1 MFNIFAS
8 KFKKR
13 MNLSQ
18 AYVLLVVAFL
28 VYALYKELFNPALT
42 FFVCTVAFLLG
53 GIITPPDALKG
64 LSSQTIIVIFLLVIV
79 TSGIRNIFGTD
90 LFTKLFHE
98 RLKPKQFLLRMMMF
112 VSTISAFLNNTPIVA
127 FMIPYVQDWSRK
139 TGNPASKF
147 LIPLSFATILGGM
160 MTVIGTSTNLV
171 LNSLIADYK
180 LEVLGWQDFLFLGL
194 IVTLIG
200 WVYLYFWGYDILP
213 SNSNKMEEVRGRL
226 KEYIVET
233 EIFEGSKLAGQ
244 SVKNAGLR
252 NLQDLFLVEII
263 RDDRVI
269 SPVSPEEIL
278 KAGDN
283 LFFSGK
289 TDSIYELIKQDNGL
303 GIPQYSVNTG
313 STFNF
318 VETVIPA
325 NSELINQKIKDTD
338 FRKRY
343 DASIVAVHR
352 DGKRVSGKVGE
363 TVLSGG
369 DFLLVLAGNHID
381 NTEHEKDVFF
391 LSVPKVIGEK
401 KPVWTKY
408 IGWISFAV
416 LVAGVIYSS
425 YLFYACLLILCA
437 FVFFKVISLSEV
449 KRDLD
454 LSLLMILVCSFAV
467 GLALE
472 KSGTATLVA
481 GWLISAGKIFGNVAA
496 LAALFMV
503 TIFLTSL
510 ITNAAAVAIVFPIAM
525 SMAQQLGLPATPF
538 FVAIAFA
545 ASGDFMTPIGYQ
557 TNLMIYGP
565 GGYVFKDFVR
575 VGWVLTIL
583 YVTVCVGF
591 ISWFYNLA

>member
-1 MFNIFAS
+1 MTF
-8 KFKKR
+8 
-13 MNLSQ
+13 SQ
-18 AYVLLVVAFL
+18 IYVLVIVAFL

-42 FFVCTVAFLLG
+42 FFICTVAFLLG
-53 GIITPPDALKG
+53 NVIKPADALKG
-64 LSSQTIIVIFLLVIV
+64 LSSQTIIIIFLLVIV
-79 TSGIRNIFGTD
+79 TSGIRNIYGTD
-90 LFTKLFHE
+90 LFSKLFHE

-139 TGNPASKF
+139 TSQPASKF

-171 LNSLIADYK
+171 LNGLIADYK
-180 LEVLGWQDFLFLGL
+180 LPVLQWQDFLFLGI

-200 WVYLYFWGYDILP
+200 WAYLYFIGYNLLP
-213 SNSNKMEEVRGRL
+213 TNSNKLEQVKGNL

-233 EIFEGSKLAGQ
+233 EIFEGSKLAGKT
-244 SVKNAGLR
+244 VKDAGLR
-252 NLQDLFLVEII
+252 NLSDLFLVEII
-263 RDDRVI
+263 RDEQII
-269 SPVSPEEIL
+269 SPVSPDEVL
-278 KAGDN
+278 KVGDN

-289 TDSIYELIKQDNGL
+289 TESIYNLIHQDNGI
-303 GIPQYSVNTG
+303 GIPQHPING
-313 STFNF
+313 GNLPFNF
-318 VETVIPA
+318 VEAVIPA
-325 NSELINQKIKDTD
+325 NSELIGKKIKDSD

-369 DFLLVLAGNHID
+369 DFLLLLAGNHVD
-381 NTEHEKDVFF
+381 NADQQSDVFF

-401 KPVWTKY
+401 KPWWMKY
-408 IGWISFAV
+408 MGWASFAT
-416 LVAGVIYSS
+416 LIAGVIYND
-425 YLFYACLLILCA
+425 YLFYACLIILCA
-437 FVFFKVISLSEV
+437 FVFFKVMSLTDI

-454 LSLLMILVCSFAV
+454 LGLLMVLVCSFAV

-481 GWLISAGKIFGNVAA
+481 GWLISAGKTIGPIAA
-496 LAALFMV
+496 LAALFVV
-503 TIFLTSL
+503 TIILTSL

-525 SMAQQLGLPATPF
+525 SMAAQLGLSATPF

-565 GGYVFKDFVR
+565 GGYTFKDFVR
-575 VGWVLTIL
+575 VGWIFTIM
-583 YVTVCVGF
+583 YITVCVGF